1 MNQLKALFF
10 FVLSICSLHTAA
22 QRIKGSDTVLPVSQE
37 TAEIFMNTHPEQRVT
52 VTGGGTGVGIS
63 ALMDHTTDI
72 AMASRPIKF
81 SEKMKLKAA
90 GQEVKEVIIA
100 YDALAIIVHP
110 DNPVSRLTRQQ
121 LEGIFRG
128 KIVNWKQV
136 GGPDMKIIV
145 YSRETSSGTYEFF
158 KESVLKNKNYMSG
171 SLSMPA
177 TGAVIQSVSQTKG
190 AIGYVGLA
198 YLSDRAAQVDDQE
211 FHRVEDPRRGV
222 FDADHQPAFVVQ
234 LHAARGVQPHGRVE
248 AVVIAVAETFRAG
261 RLGLRPG
268 RVAANGAGSGDEQ
281 GFGVPA
287 AERVGQLLP
296 ECARFAR
303 RIEIAQSGFQVVARH
318 CGLGQQDELRAGG
331 DLRHE
336 VRDVALL
343 PLGVAVEF
351 VVTVHVGLDDAH
363 SCRPLVGLLPAL
375 PDAQRRD
382 HRQRDGAGCR
392 RPPAR
397 AAAGLQRFE
406 NQYVGE

>member
-1 MNQLKALFF
+1 MLLCGESNSKLNHMKVRTILFAAL
-10 FVLSICSLHTAA
+10 SLAALHANA
-22 QRIKGSDTVLPVSQE
+22 QRIKGSDTVLPVAQQ
-37 TAEIFMNTHPEQRVT
+37 TAERFMNREPDARVT

-63 ALMDHTTDI
+63 ALMDNTTDI

-198 YLSDRAAQVDDQE
+198 YLSDRVK
-211 FHRVEDPRRGV
+211 P
-222 FDADHQPAFVVQ
+222 
-234 LHAARGVQPHGRVE
+234 
-248 AVVIAVAETFRAG
+248 IAVSYDEGKHYVLPTME
-261 RLGLRPG
+261 
-268 RVAANGAGSGDEQ
+268 NGTKRQ
-281 GFGVPA
+281 YP
-287 AERVGQLLP
+287 
-296 ECARFAR
+296 
-303 RIEIAQSGFQVVARH
+303 VV
-318 CGLGQQDELRAGG
+318 
-331 DLRHE
+331 
-336 VRDVALL
+336 
-343 PLGVAVEF
+343 
-351 VVTVHVGLDDAH
+351 
-363 SCRPLVGLLPAL
+363 RPLYYYYNVSDKAKVSPFIEYVLSPAGQNIIKKGGYI
-375 PDAQRRD
+375 P
-382 HRQRDGAGCR
+382 
-392 RPPAR
+392 
-397 AAAGLQRFE
+397 
-406 NQYVGE
+406 VK